1 LAFESV
7 FDKVQGCV
15 AGRQQP
21 VRASLRA
28 SCAARPSSPPSTR
41 CAREEL
47 DEINVFVNVFDKVA
61 PEKPVLANAV
71 AVAALNKTRAR
82 SLTRSTCSSPTSSTR
97 PEKLDKVQG
106 CVAGRQ
112 QPVRASLRASCA
124 ARPSSSPSTRCA
136 REELDEINVFVNVFD
151 KVAPENREARRGR
164 GRLGQ
169 GRARGA

>member
-1 LAFESV
+1 MGQEKGGSKGGNGSREKTPRRRRSSESRSDCFLAFESV

-82 SLTRSTCSSPTSSTR
+82 SLTRSTCSSPR
-97 PEKLDKVQG
+97 EARQG
-106 CVAGRQ
+106 AR
-112 QPVRASLRASCA
+112 LRG
-124 ARPSSSPSTRCA
+124 RPSAACA
-136 REELDEINVFVNVFD
+136 GKLAGKLCGQAFEFAFD
-151 KVAPENREARRGR
+151 KV
-164 GRLGQ
+164 
-169 GRARGA
+169 RARGT

>member
-1 LAFESV
+1 MFFGCDHFHLVWVGSVRDTLINHSGMAFGGWYVTFGSRERWKQRWEWVKRKNSQEKEKLGIESDCFLAFESV

-61 PEKPVLANAV
+61 PE
-71 AVAALNKTRAR
+71 
-82 SLTRSTCSSPTSSTR
+82 
-97 PEKLDKVQG
+97 
-106 CVAGRQ
+106 
-112 QPVRASLRASCA
+112 
-124 ARPSSSPSTRCA
+124 
-136 REELDEINVFVNVFD
+136 
-151 KVAPENREARRGR
+151 NREARRGR

>member
-1 LAFESV
+1 MTCSLAFESV
-7 FDKVQGCV
+7 FDKVQGCL
-15 AGRQQP
+15 AGRRQQP

-97 PEKLDKVQG
+97 PEKLDKAQG
-106 CVAGRQ
+106 CVRPPSAACAGKLAGKLCGQ
-112 QPVRASLRASCA
+112 AFEFA
-124 ARPSSSPSTRCA
+124 
-136 REELDEINVFVNVFD
+136 FD
-151 KVAPENREARRGR
+151 KV
-164 GRLGQ
+164 
-169 GRARGA
+169 RARGT